1 MPQRSSPVCFSQFGN
16 FTWKLLLDPAVF
28 HELIQTALEH
38 GEAPEHL
45 QYIDNITV
53 WDNTAEEVFERLYS
67 KPF

>member
-1 MPQRSSPVCFSQFGN
+1 
-16 FTWKLLLDPAVF
+16 LLLDPAVF